1 MGAVA
6 VGVGAGMVADQR
18 AEDEALA
25 RARAGNAFARQRS
38 RSRPRTRTWSNASID
53 GSLHHGEAVNAY
65 RSALNDLELPSVEGL
80 DPVGA
85 ENYQNGLKRI
95 EFAGLAESS
104 RRQRKRSA
112 SSSNRRPMGARSF
125 RQTGRNAGADIEKIN
140 GQVEALDPLGQV
152 AYGANWAS

>member
-1 MGAVA
+1 MRCSTEIQIKTLH
-6 VGVGAGMVADQR
+6 ADLEQR
-18 AEDEALA
+18 
-25 RARAGNAFARQRS
+25 
-38 RSRPRTRTWSNASID
+38 PID

-65 RSALNDLELPSVEGL
+65 RSALNDLELPGVEGL

-112 SSSNRRPMGARSF
+112 SSSNPADRWGARSF
-125 RQTGRNAGADIEKIN
+125 RQTGRNAGADIE
-140 GQVEALDPLGQV
+140 D
-152 AYGANWAS
+152 